1 MRIDDRSAGNE
12 LALVLHDSGVR
23 TGVCAGA
30 GLAAA
35 LIAWV
40 YVANRVPALE
50 RVALDRNL
58 IAASLLG
65 LFFLVPVVRFM
76 WQPGR
81 LLVSSLIAWSILT
94 FAYGG
99 LTMHFGGIAERY
111 STMQVFIL
119 GAIVYMILAT
129 LSWIGTCIW
138 RVRESYMSSHHP
150 HGVSHSNH
158 RL

>member
-1 MRIDDRSAGNE
+1 MRVREWFPGSE

-23 TGVCAGA
+23 IGACAGV
-30 GLAAA
+30 GLSIS
-35 LIAWV
+35 LITWI

-50 RVALDRNL
+50 HVALQRNV
-58 IAASLLG
+58 IGAAVLT

-81 LLVSSLIAWSILT
+81 LLISSIIAWSILT
-94 FAYGG
+94 FAYRA
-99 LTMHFGGIAERY
+99 LCMNFHALEHRY
-111 STMQVFIL
+111 SAVQIFTLGVF
-119 GAIVYMILAT
+119 VCMILAT

-138 RVRESYMSSHHP
+138 RVRESYMSSHR
-150 HGVSHSNH
+150 VSHSDH